1 MDVLP
6 DPPGDWETDASGE
19 MNVRYIGGES
29 GASAEYTGPD
39 GVQYRVVV
47 VERRDAERAAGK
59 AHGLYCDGW
68 PVTVAHEA
76 FAFAAGSGTVQPTA
90 TYTPET
96 PPHMTRSP
104 VPETDDRAVELLTYS
119 PILDEDV
126 LDSRVRACEWE
137 SGVQE

>member
-1 MDVLP
+1 M
-6 DPPGDWETDASGE
+6 
-19 MNVRYIGGES
+19 RYIGGET

-39 GVQYRVVV
+39 GVRFRAIV
-47 VERRDAERAAGK
+47 VEREGASSAEVK

-76 FAFAAGSGTVQPTA
+76 FAFAAGSGTVQPTD

-104 VPETDDRAVELLTYS
+104 VPDTTGRAAELLTSS
-119 PILDEDV
+119 PIHTADIV
-126 LDSRVRACEWE
+126 SNRARACDWE
-137 SGVQE
+137 SGVQ